1 MCIQCCLL
9 VSVFSSG
16 ADLTALVREAAI
28 LALREHMQLTMSPFQ
43 SNQSDCSISADSCVV
58 STRHF
63 TTALKKIK
71 PSVSQKVSIRSALGL
86 SPFGPKTSYLVTTP
100 RLTVPSSFTT
110 SSFAVYGLHRTQIK
124 FLICIAS
131 QLCTVIKFCS

>member
-1 MCIQCCLL
+1 MHTMLL
-9 VSVFSSG
+9 IVYLGVSVFSSG
-16 ADLTALVREAAI
+16 ADLTALVREAAV

-71 PSVSQKVSIRSALGL
+71 PSVSQKVSITEVLGL
-86 SPFGPKTSYLVTTP
+86 FTTSQNCLYLVTT
-100 RLTVPSSFTT
+100 LF
-110 SSFAVYGLHRTQIK
+110 G
-124 FLICIAS
+124 
-131 QLCTVIKFCS
+131 CS